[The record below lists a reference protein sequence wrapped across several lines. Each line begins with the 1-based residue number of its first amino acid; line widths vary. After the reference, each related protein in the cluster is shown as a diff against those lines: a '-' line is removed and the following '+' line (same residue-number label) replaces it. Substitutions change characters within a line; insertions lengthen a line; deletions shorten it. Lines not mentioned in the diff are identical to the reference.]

1 MHFYFTQRFL
11 HISSEAQSGGLRSEF
26 RVMVSVT
33 TVLKAVSL
41 FVAELITS
49 VTDWFQTKPAWAN
62 LEVLE
67 DTELKTTGGIHE
79 RHRAKS
85 LWEKTGAVVMVEAAE
100 LSSLK
105 SQLQDLEVPLF
116 AIVKENIG
124 KELDCF
130 KKSFTGKVYVD
141 QQRNFYGPQQRWMFL
156 SMFLRVG
163 VWRSIWR
170 AYRRGFRG
178 NIRGEGLILGG
189 VFVIGPGDQGILLE
203 HREKEFGDKFPLL
216 RARIVYYACAEIC
229 CLQKAPLREACRF
242 IDSVSSVFGLEGELF
257 GMGMW
262 SLGLGAVGAALVGI
276 FLANTDMCLPKV
288 AQASLEHLEEAD
300 LRSTIDDD
308 NVIKAKSLWD
318 TNGAVVMA
326 VRRPG

>member
-1 MHFYFTQRFL
+1 
-11 HISSEAQSGGLRSEF
+11 
-26 RVMVSVT
+26 MVSVT

-41 FVAELITS
+41 FVAELISS
-49 VTDWFQTKPAWAN
+49 VTDLFQTKPAWAN

-67 DTELKTTGGIHE
+67 DTELKSTGGIHE

-105 SQLQDLEVPLF
+105 SQLQDLEVTLF
-116 AIVKENIG
+116 AVVKENIG

-141 QQRNFYGPQQRWMFL
+141 LQRNFYGPQQRSMFL

-163 VWRSIWR
+163 VWMNIWR

-178 NIRGEGLILGG
+178 NIRGEGHILGG

-203 HREKEFGDKFPLL
+203 HREKEFGDKVNLL
-216 RARIVYYACAEIC
+216 AVLTTARKM
-229 CLQKAPLREACRF
+229 Q
-242 IDSVSSVFGLEGELF
+242 DD
-257 GMGMW
+257 
-262 SLGLGAVGAALVGI
+262 
-276 FLANTDMCLPKV
+276 LA
-288 AQASLEHLEEAD
+288 
-300 LRSTIDDD
+300 R
-308 NVIKAKSLWD
+308 
-318 TNGAVVMA
+318 
-326 VRRPG
+326 

>member
-1 MHFYFTQRFL
+1 
-11 HISSEAQSGGLRSEF
+11 
-26 RVMVSVT
+26 MVSVT

-41 FVAELITS
+41 FVAELISS
-49 VTDWFQTKPAWAN
+49 VTDLFQTKPAWAN

-67 DTELKTTGGIHE
+67 DTELKSTGGIHE

-116 AIVKENIG
+116 AVVKENIG

-141 QQRNFYGPQQRWMFL
+141 LQRNFYGPHQRSMFL

-163 VWRSIWR
+163 VWMNIWR

-178 NIRGEGLILGG
+178 NIRGEGHILGG

-203 HREKEFGDKFPLL
+203 HREKEFGDKVNLL
-216 RARIVYYACAEIC
+216 AVLTTARKM
-229 CLQKAPLREACRF
+229 Q
-242 IDSVSSVFGLEGELF
+242 DD
-257 GMGMW
+257 
-262 SLGLGAVGAALVGI
+262 
-276 FLANTDMCLPKV
+276 LA
-288 AQASLEHLEEAD
+288 
-300 LRSTIDDD
+300 R
-308 NVIKAKSLWD
+308 
-318 TNGAVVMA
+318 
-326 VRRPG
+326 